1 MASKKKRNR
10 PRPPAASRAAKPAGA
25 KPGGARPAGGGP
37 AANGPAANG
46 PAATAK
52 PAGPKPGT
60 SKPAGNRPAAARTPG
75 AKSSGATKQGA
86 AKGPTRA
93 ERLAAAEKAR
103 RRKAQRTRAIV
114 AGVLVAVVT
123 LITVTV
129 IQSRRSN
136 QRVVSALEASGSCD
150 YDSRS
155 DGDKG
160 QGRNHVNGDVQYE
173 VDPPSGGDHDPSA
186 AGPGIYTVE
195 SRPTEERIVHALEHG
210 YVTIWHRP
218 DLAPAALDD
227 LKALAGRYDRDVL
240 LVPRES
246 LQQPLAATAWHR
258 RLLCTQPDVEALERF
273 VTEYRNEGP
282 EKIPH

>member
-10 PRPPAASRAAKPAGA
+10 PRPPAASRGAAGSAPTKPA
-25 KPGGARPAGGGP
+25 PGKP

-46 PAATAK
+46 PAATRSGPTKPAPGK
-52 PAGPKPGT
+52 PAGVKQ
-60 SKPAGNRPAAARTPG
+60 AG
-75 AKSSGATKQGA
+75 

-103 RRKAQRTRAIV
+103 RRKAARTRALI
-114 AGVLVAVVT
+114 ALAMIAVIT

-129 IQSRRSN
+129 ISSRRSN
-136 QRVVSALEASGSCD
+136 DRIVSRLEAGGCT
-150 YDSRS
+150 YDTETDS
-155 DGDKG
+155 DRGA
-160 QGRNHVNGDVQYE
+160 GRNHVTGDVRYDT
-173 VDPPSGGDHDPSA
+173 DPPSGGDHDPAA

-195 SRPTEERIVHALEHG
+195 TRPTDSKIVHALEHG

-218 DLAPAALDD
+218 DLAAASLDE

-246 LQQPLAATAWHR
+246 LGQPVAATAWHR
-258 RLLCTQPDVEALERF
+258 RLLCPQPDLQALERF
-273 VTEYRNEGP
+273 VTEYRNKGP

>member
-10 PRPPAASRAAKPAGA
+10 PRPPAASRPAKPAGA

-37 AANGPAANG
+37 AADGPAANG

-52 PAGPKPGT
+52 PAGPRPGA
-60 SKPAGNRPAAARTPG
+60 SKPAATRPP

-103 RRKAQRTRAIV
+103 RRKALRTRAIV

-136 QRVVSALEASGSCD
+136 QRVISALEASGSCE

-173 VDPPSGGDHDPSA
+173 VDPPSGGDHDPAA
-186 AGPGIYTVE
+186 AGPGVYTVE
-195 SRPTEERIVHALEHG
+195 TMPTEERIVHALEHG
-210 YVTIWHRP
+210 YVTFWHRP
-218 DLAPAALDD
+218 DIAPAALED

-240 LVPRES
+240 VVPRES
-246 LQQPLAATAWHR
+246 LRQPVAATAWHR
-258 RLLCTQPDVEALERF
+258 RLLCTQPDVGALERF